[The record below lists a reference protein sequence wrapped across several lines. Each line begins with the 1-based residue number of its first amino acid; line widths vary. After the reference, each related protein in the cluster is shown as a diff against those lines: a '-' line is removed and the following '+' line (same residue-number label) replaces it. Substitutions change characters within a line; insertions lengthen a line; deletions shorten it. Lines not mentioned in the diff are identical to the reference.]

1 MLRNRK
7 RSGLSYLK
15 RKIVLD
21 LSFRYRLLTARQ
33 RVLPDFLVIGAM
45 KCGSTSVYD
54 YLKQHPGI
62 APGYKKAAHYFDM
75 NYGEGEGWYR
85 AHFPLANQ
93 LRGAASAGNGQEA
106 PRLLAGESSPYY
118 LFHPLAAERA
128 AQLAPGA
135 KLIALLRNPVSRAYS
150 HYHHMART
158 GRETLSFEEA
168 IEAEAVRLAGVEEKL
183 KTDPSFPMEAHRT
196 YSYIGRGRYA
206 EQLER
211 WYRYYPRENFL
222 IMRSEDFFK
231 DPGAVC
237 ARIHQFLGLPAWDL
251 GVYKNANPGKYPS
264 MNPETRQRLVEF
276 FRPLN
281 QRLYEMVGEDFGW
294 DR

>member
-1 MLRNRK
+1 MLKNRK
-7 RSGLSYLK
+7 RSGLAYLR

-21 LSFRYRLLTARQ
+21 VSLQIRLLTARW

-75 NYGEGEGWYR
+75 NYARGENWYR
-85 AHFPLANQ
+85 AHFPLASELNG
-93 LRGAASAGNGQEA
+93 RGAESSDNG
-106 PRLLAGESSPYY
+106 RLLAGESSPYY

-128 AQLAPGA
+128 AQLVPHA

-150 HYHHMART
+150 HYHHMVRT
-158 GRETLSFEEA
+158 GRENLSFEEA

-183 KTDPSFPMEAHRT
+183 KTDPTFPMEGHRT
-196 YSYIGRGRYA
+196 YSYLGRGRYA

-211 WYRYYPRENFL
+211 WFRYYPREQFL

-237 ARIHQFLGLPAWDL
+237 ARIHAFLGLPAWDL
-251 GVYKNANPGKYPS
+251 GVYKNANPGKYPP
-264 MNPETRQRLVEF
+264 MNPETRQRLQEY

-281 QRLYEMVGEDFGW
+281 QRLYEMIGEDFGW